1 MDQKNDKKPGAPI
14 PTLKETLRPQ
24 LKIKGLQSGQSLV
37 ERLKNFKKKD
47 LAFILSGL
55 GVLFMAPLAEHFLM
69 SPEGGGDG
77 AFQQGWNMRP
87 GQKGLG
93 EGGSPFEIGNGMAP
107 GGAVGGGS
115 DVITPLNVRDPSALV
130 MGPGAQQQAP
140 AVASSPA
147 PAAPAAPS
155 SGGSSDW
162 KDALSQSAAKA
173 GSAAVHKAA
182 LPVPKVPLSN
192 GGLRGLGVAS
202 GGGGGSF
209 NLAPVPGAQFG
220 SGGRGDST
228 GMARA
233 SRDFR
238 GAATRGAGSANA
250 GGYEQLKKNAAAA
263 GSDISRAGSALAN
276 LEQAAGRGMGEGRDG
291 GGGGGSS
298 PTGDKGPS
306 GSQDKGSKQVG
317 ESLEFLRLKQEQE
330 KAIDLKWEMIKK
342 KAMFPIELQQEITK
356 TLIMEPIKAIAGI
369 PGKMLGAVPGSA
381 SSGKKWKCT
390 SPNYETASPVGACE
404 AGEQGAMYKSYPCIV
419 PGISPTRIQIN
430 QGSTAD
436 NCSEVAGASEVNPQ
450 NTRGNVNGAG
460 NQGNTSD
467 QGNPNGRPTGTT
479 GSGLAG
485 VATDLKSACAEFLKD
500 QNAQGAEGTR
510 LNTQILPPLRKQA
523 QDVAQALYLL
533 DKTLKVDTCGA
544 PLSEPEGADVRTALK
559 DSSKKMGDAFRT
571 LSVGAG
577 KIAEALNKPGDGFT
591 VKAKDIVDT
600 QVKGA
605 IDNLDKNTDQNQE
618 AALKQAVTTAGNAVN
633 APADASLALINTANQ
648 TYLNKVV
655 PAPNGPDS
663 ASIANAMQAGQLLGD
678 SKVKVGSALTN
689 LTRAAGLIDNM
700 GDAPEKALTD
710 FAKAQRDANPG
721 NDLVEQASSKDD
733 GWVKAVAQ
741 ARTKAKALKD
751 DYLKRQ
757 QYMQQV
763 LEDLQKDNGL
773 GNMQL
778 KITGASMTFLDGKA
792 HGQKQSWMTMPVRVD
807 AGSYQ
812 AKLKTLV
819 DSQQKPKAA
828 QYTTLT
834 TSYHKQETDLTK
846 YLASLAN
853 GDGSVSEALRRAAPE
868 ADNGAPW
875 SDSEIGSKKA
885 LFSLGESTEIRA
897 VAGIPGQMLNGV
909 PGSANSGN
917 NETLPDDL

>member
-93 EGGSPFEIGNGMAP
+93 DGGSPFEIGNGMAP

-140 AVASSPA
+140 AVASTPA
-147 PAAPAAPS
+147 PAAAPAPS
-155 SGGSSDW
+155 TGGSSDW
-162 KDALSQSAAKA
+162 KDALSQSAAAGAKHAAAKA
-173 GSAAVHKAA
+173 S

-220 SGGRGDST
+220 NGGRGDST

-233 SRDFR
+233 SRDFK

-356 TLIMEPIKAIAGI
+356 TLIMEPIKALAAV
-369 PGKMLGAVPGSA
+369 PGKMLNGVPGSA
-381 SSGKKWKCT
+381 ASGKHWECT
-390 SPNYETASPVGACE
+390 SAPGWNPGIE
-404 AGEQGAMYKSYPCIV
+404 AFGKCEQGEGGAQWKSVPCV
-419 PGISPTRIQIN
+419 DPWN
-430 QGSTAD
+430 
-436 NCSEVAGASEVNPQ
+436 ASEIWRGNGAKESGCKQVSGDGNSDGRS

-460 NQGNTSD
+460 NQGTTTDSR
-467 QGNPNGRPTGTT
+467 NPNGTT
-479 GSGLAG
+479 GNGAAGGLAG
-485 VATDLKSACAEFLKD
+485 VASDLKTACSQFLPNQTAD
-500 QNAQGAEGTR
+500 GEAGTR

-523 QDVAQALYLL
+523 QDIAQALYYL

-544 PLSEPEGADVRTALK
+544 NPAEPEVSDVRTSLK

-571 LSVGAG
+571 LSAGAG

-591 VKAKDIVDT
+591 IKAKDVVDT
-600 QVKGA
+600 QVKTA
-605 IDNLDKNTDQNQE
+605 IDNLDKNTDQNQD
-618 AALKQAVTTAGNAVN
+618 AALKQAIITAGNAVN
-633 APADASLALINTANQ
+633 APADASIALINTANQ

-655 PAPNGPDS
+655 PAPNGVDS
-663 ASIANAMQAGQLLGD
+663 ASVDNALQAGQLLGD
-678 SKVKVGSALTN
+678 SKVKVGNALTN
-689 LTRAAGLIDNM
+689 LTKAAALIDNM
-700 GDAPEKALTD
+700 SDAAEKPLTD
-710 FAKAQRDANPG
+710 FAKEQRDANPG
-721 NDLVEQASSKDD
+721 NSLVETASAKDD
-733 GWVKAVAQ
+733 GWVKAVSE
-741 ARTKAKALKD
+741 ARIKAKALKD

-763 LEDLQKDNGL
+763 ITDMQTPNGL
-773 GNMQL
+773 LSQQL
-778 KITGASMTFLDGKA
+778 KITGASVTFLDGKE
-792 HGQKQSWMTMPVRVD
+792 HGTKQNWMTMPVRVD

-812 AKLKTLV
+812 AKLKTLAE
-819 DSQQKPKAA
+819 SQQKPKAA

-834 TSYHKQETDLTK
+834 TSYHQQEKDLTSF
-846 YLASLAN
+846 LASLAN
-853 GDGSVSEALRRAAPE
+853 GDASVSEALRRAAPE
-868 ADNGAPW
+868 ADSGAAW

-885 LFSLGESTEIRA
+885 IFTRSESAAIA
-897 VAGIPGQMLNGV
+897 AIPGKMLSGV
-909 PGSANSGN
+909 PGSASSGN
-917 NETLPDDL
+917 DLPDDL